1 MLGGEIMVAV
11 CPRQKRDYDILR
23 TVLKYRRV
31 TRLRRG
37 IYLLMPRSGLSLYYV
52 ARLMK
57 AMGSSKLTVKR
68 VEGFLLEK
76 DVPSEVWELA
86 EKQKLSKADKRR
98 LSRLKEVML

>member
-1 MLGGEIMVAV
+1 MVAV
-11 CPRQKRDYDILR
+11 YPRKKRDYDVLR
-23 TVLKYRRV
+23 AVLKYRRV

-57 AMGSSKLTVKR
+57 ALGSSKLTVKR

-76 DVPSEVWELA
+76 DIPGEVWSLA
-86 EKQKLSKADKRR
+86 EKQKLSKVDKHR
-98 LSRLKEVML
+98 LSRLKEVMF